1 MRINIC
7 ENFIKLHT
15 LNICNCSMLIICHVE
30 LINQGH
36 KTNELN
42 QSLCD
47 TQSTIYLELYLIID

>member
-47 TQSTIYLELYLIID
+47 TQSTIYLELY